1 MGVCL
6 SKKSHNGKLTDIFR
20 SNSRDSSTTTYF
32 ESATTFMREF
42 SSFDGGHCRL
52 HARLPRVVKMVVL
65 GCENTGK
72 STIIRQ
78 LRLIHGQKFTEKELK
93 AFKKTIQD
101 NTWSSYKTIVNL
113 IDFEGGEENN
123 RDSDL
128 ESVST
133 LNSLESDFRL
143 KTAKNEKHEIIVPEN
158 IISLVNLVKIV
169 QEVSDLML
177 TSELV
182 SSLQNLKGIF
192 DKLNLKIT
200 LSDREKYLISN
211 TPRILNTNYT
221 PSDTDILNCKSVT
234 TGPTEYIIENCC
246 QKWLLIDTC
255 GRKEERKNWI
265 HCFEKVHV
273 VLYVIA
279 LNQYIE
285 VEKFQE
291 SVRLFAQISSAIWF
305 RETPVILLL
314 NKIDKFRELVNI
326 TPITVSFQDCEI
338 KDEDLNFDSS
348 CSFLKKLFDSLRP
361 DSEDIFTHFTCA
373 IRKFSVDIL
382 SAKVSETIISENLGK
397 LQLV

>member
-20 SNSRDSSTTTYF
+20 SDSRDSSTTTYF

-158 IISLVNLVKIV
+158 IISLLNLVKIV

-200 LSDREKYLISN
+200 ISDREKYLISN

-246 QKWLLIDTC
+246 QKWTNSQKIFSLKWQFWTVLS
-255 GRKEERKNWI
+255 KNNS
-265 HCFEKVHV
+265 H
-273 VLYVIA
+273 L
-279 LNQYIE
+279 
-285 VEKFQE
+285 
-291 SVRLFAQISSAIWF
+291 
-305 RETPVILLL
+305 
-314 NKIDKFRELVNI
+314 KI
-326 TPITVSFQDCEI
+326 
-338 KDEDLNFDSS
+338 
-348 CSFLKKLFDSLRP
+348 CSFLQQLFSSHLEINYMIHQPTTHCLNNWSLTP
-361 DSEDIFTHFTCA
+361 NCKGDCQI
-373 IRKFSVDIL
+373 KP
-382 SAKVSETIISENLGK
+382 NLIY
-397 LQLV
+397 